1 MSALPIAL
9 IPMLCVRCQNPLA
22 AQPGEVLWVCP
33 GCGQGQLLS
42 DTHGL
47 LAQVV
52 RYAVGIPQNSKGKP
66 VWVAQGQATS
76 LRRASFDTFDNRK
89 DMEQFWSQP
98 HSFFIPA
105 YDLPL
110 DQLTS
115 TALGLLRQPVNLAD
129 AASPAAFYPVTV
141 HPEDIQPL
149 AEYIVLAFE
158 ADRKDR
164 LKQLDFSLKLGE
176 PELWVLP

>member
-1 MSALPIAL
+1 MNALPIAL
-9 IPMLCVRCQNPLA
+9 IPMQCVRCQNPLA

-33 GCGQGQLLS
+33 SCGQGQLLS

-47 LAQVV
+47 LPQVV
-52 RYAVGIPQNSKGKP
+52 RYAAGIPQNGKGKP
-66 VWVAQGQATS
+66 VWVVLGQAG
-76 LRRASFDTFDNRK
+76 LRRSSFDAFDSRK
-89 DMEQFWSQP
+89 DMEQFWAGPRQ
-98 HSFFIPA
+98 FFIPA

-115 TALGLLRQPVNLAD
+115 TALGLLRQPATLVE
-129 AASPAAFYPVTV
+129 AANPAAFYPVTV

-149 AEYIVLAFE
+149 AEYIVLALE
-158 ADRKDR
+158 AERKDH
-164 LKQLDFSLKLGE
+164 LKQLDFTVKLAE